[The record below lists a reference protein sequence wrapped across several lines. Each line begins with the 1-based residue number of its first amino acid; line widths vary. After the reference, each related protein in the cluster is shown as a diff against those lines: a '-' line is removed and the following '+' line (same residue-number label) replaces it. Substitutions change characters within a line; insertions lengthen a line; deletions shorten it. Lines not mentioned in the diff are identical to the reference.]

1 MNQRIRVVKVN
12 DDYEINMNKLLSQG
26 FEIYKMF
33 HDKTILFKEF
43 IELHD
48 LAEFDTE
55 YLS

>member
-1 MNQRIRVVKVN
+1 MNQRIRVIKVN
-12 DDYEINMNKLLSQG
+12 DNFEVNLNRLLSEG

-48 LAEFDTE
+48 LANFDAE

>member
-1 MNQRIRVVKVN
+1 MKVN

-43 IELHD
+43 IELQD

>member
-1 MNQRIRVVKVN
+1 
-12 DDYEINMNKLLSQG
+12 
-26 FEIYKMF
+26 MF

-48 LAEFDTE
+48 LANFDAE